1 MGGVDTRDGSFRAS
15 QAPWSLGHT
24 DVRRA
29 SCGARTV
36 DAAARPPGDEQ
47 GTLEKNSFAGGRDAA
62 LVTGDEFWGY
72 VAERECG
79 ASVGPV

>member
-1 MGGVDTRDGSFRAS
+1 MVGPGDAGEWGRVDTRDGSFRAS

-24 DVRRA
+24 DVGRA

-47 GTLEKNSFAGGRDAA
+47 GTLRKK
-62 LVTGDEFWGY
+62 LVCWGT
-72 VAERECG
+72 
-79 ASVGPV
+79 